1 MSGIWNKIEQHE
13 TNTNWKYTQPYGANF
28 LSPKKLTEEVKQS
41 KGMFDR
47 TIERMNK
54 QVCHQELNNFSYSV
68 LWSERVSTVHHRIHK

>member
-1 MSGIWNKIEQHE
+1 MLNHTEL
-13 TNTNWKYTQPYGANF
+13 TF
-28 LSPKKLTEEVKQS
+28 LSPKTLTEEVKQS

-68 LWSERVSTVHHRIHK
+68 LCIRKSFNSASLNS